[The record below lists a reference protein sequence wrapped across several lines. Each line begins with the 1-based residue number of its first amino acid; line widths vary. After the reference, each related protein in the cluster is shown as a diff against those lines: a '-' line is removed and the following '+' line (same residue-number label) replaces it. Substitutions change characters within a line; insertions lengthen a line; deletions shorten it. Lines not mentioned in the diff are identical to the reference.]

1 MNNILDYLIENRET
15 FYVEG
20 TKEGAFN
27 VYIGVIFGNINYEI
41 YETDNNGE
49 SNIIN
54 EPIKE
59 YLNTISITTI
69 YSVFQLDTGDLIHKY
84 FFYKDGQSF
93 LGNNPE
99 LTKKKH
105 RLIDKIFENYYDTI
119 TLFEQLVRGLPQDI
133 ETIKEKLNLIDN
145 LESKNKRLKDNL
157 VHITSKVIETNKFGN
172 IENVRKKFE
181 DALLDPLNSNEFEQ
195 RFIEELERYNKF
207 YIPRYL
213 RLLDNKIQGYILEL
227 NELDDDIDLSDYNEI
242 EENVLEEIE
251 DLDTIINLLKRT
263 NDNISDKITTMLLI
277 KKGQGFG
284 KKRNISDLEY
294 LLKLKCF

>member
-1 MNNILDYLIENRET
+1 MNNILDYLIENEEM

-27 VYIGVIFGNINYEI
+27 VYIGVRFDDIGYEI
-41 YETDNNGE
+41 YETDDNGE

-54 EPIKE
+54 ETIKE
-59 YLNTISITTI
+59 YLNTIAITTI
-69 YSVFQLDTGDLIHKY
+69 YSIFQLESGNLIHKY

-93 LGNNPE
+93 LGDNPE

-119 TLFEQLVRGLPQDI
+119 ELFEKLVRGLPQDI
-133 ETIKEKLNLIDN
+133 ETIKEKLKLIDN

-181 DALLDPLNSNEFEQ
+181 DALLDPLNSGEFEQ
-195 RFIEELERYNKF
+195 QFTEELERYNKF

-242 EENVLEEIE
+242 EENVLEEI
-251 DLDTIINLLKRT
+251 DNLDTIINLLKRT

-284 KKRNISDLEY
+284 TISDPISRDLEY
-294 LLKLKCF
+294 LLKLK